1 MCHRPLSIMLETATR
16 VPWLL
21 PLPPPPPAD
30 VLPPGCG
37 ESSID
42 GASSVCRPAAT
53 DAIPVTSE
61 ALAVIRLPAPRA
73 AAEMT
78 TADDFNCFGPGVNN
92 PRKLSSPVQ
101 ESGWRGWETRS
112 HRVKPIPQGSLTG
125 ASGGN
130 AALAPEDNCPVSGLG
145 LIAASRVI
153 QLFS

>member
-1 MCHRPLSIMLETATR
+1 MPMRKGTVGVVCR
-16 VPWLL
+16 VSVSCSLTESGACAIDHFPSCWKPPRESLGSSHF
-21 PLPPPPPAD
+21 PPPPPAD

-112 HRVKPIPQGSLTG
+112 HRVKPIL
-125 ASGGN
+125 
-130 AALAPEDNCPVSGLG
+130 
-145 LIAASRVI
+145 
-153 QLFS
+153 